1 MKHVHNLTPTSNP
14 QLLKPRRPAHTQ
26 PANVTERVWLTS
38 SHPFSRVERMEV
50 SVAVAVLEEVFRDVI
65 DADATAVTACLRA
78 SRRLRSALD
87 ARDANLHR
95 MLASLTSYPE
105 KVIAD
110 TEQSTVKAAQK
121 KMRRAATAAEQPVL
135 GEALGDGKIT
145 GEHIDA
151 YGRAERDL
159 SPSERKCLGE
169 HTTRLTLVGQHGSF
183 DDFEHELKKA
193 VVRVREDDGTER
205 LLRQQRSTRLRSWI
219 DRDDGM
225 YVIHGRFDPVTGI
238 RIAQQL
244 ADAVEAKFA
253 ERIPD
258 NCPEEPG
265 AKQDFLRAHAF
276 ISILSGG
283 GMAVGRPEF
292 IVVIDERHVGP
303 DGEPI
308 VDFGQ
313 PFDIPWSV
321 IQAMR
326 ANARNYRV
334 VVRDG
339 AIVSAQGTLNLER
352 STRLANR
359 AQRRALRA
367 LYPTCAIPGCG
378 VRYGYTSIHHVIW
391 WEHHGPTNLDNLLP
405 LCSRHHHKVHDDG
418 WRLNLKPNRQL
429 TIALPDGTTMTTGPP
444 KRCVA

>member
-1 MKHVHNLTPTSNP
+1 
-14 QLLKPRRPAHTQ
+14 
-26 PANVTERVWLTS
+26 
-38 SHPFSRVERMEV
+38 MEV
-50 SVAVAVLEEVFRDVI
+50 SVAVALLEEVFRDVI

-87 ARDANLHR
+87 ARDANLHE
-95 MLASLTSYPE
+95 MLASSTSYPE

-121 KMRRAATAAEQPVL
+121 KMRRAA
-135 GEALGDGKIT
+135 
-145 GEHIDA
+145 
-151 YGRAERDL
+151 
-159 SPSERKCLGE
+159 
-169 HTTRLTLVGQHGSF
+169 
-183 DDFEHELKKA
+183 
-193 VVRVREDDGTER
+193 
-205 LLRQQRSTRLRSWI
+205 
-219 DRDDGM
+219 
-225 YVIHGRFDPVTGI
+225 
-238 RIAQQL
+238 
-244 ADAVEAKFA
+244 
-253 ERIPD
+253 
-258 NCPEEPG
+258 
-265 AKQDFLRAHAF
+265 KQDFLRAHAF

-283 GMAVGRPEF
+283 GIAVGRPEF

-326 ANARNYRV
+326 ANARNYRI

-405 LCSRHHHKVHDDG
+405 LCSRHHHNVHDEG
-418 WRLNLKPNRQL
+418 WRLNLKANRQL
-429 TIALPDGTTMTTGPP
+429 TIALPDGTTMTTRPP
-444 KRCVA
+444 KRYVA